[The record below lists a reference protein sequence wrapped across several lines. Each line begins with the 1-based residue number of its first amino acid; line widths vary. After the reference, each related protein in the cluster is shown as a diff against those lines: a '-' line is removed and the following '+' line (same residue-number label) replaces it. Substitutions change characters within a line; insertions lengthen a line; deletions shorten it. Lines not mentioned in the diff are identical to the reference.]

1 MSSTFQQKIIAI
13 CDFSERMPEVIVHA
27 VRMADVLKKELCLT
41 SFWKKKEERPQLQE
55 KLFETSKKL
64 KSTFPM
70 LNISWLLL
78 EKSLK
83 DNIQKL
89 IDEFEAVLCVLHQN
103 DVKWVLPAFQQSS
116 IAFLFVNGEVPR
128 FLNYKS
134 VLVPVDFRKASKD
147 TSLWA
152 SYLGRF
158 NKAQISLLYAHETEP
173 ERTEKL
179 TRNVN
184 FFRKF
189 LSSLN
194 ISYRNEAGKS
204 TSWGIYEEAIMRKD
218 EYQSDILIIS
228 GSSNITLLDHILGLP
243 EKKLLK
249 KAGNLPVL
257 MINPK
262 KDICVLCD

>member
-1 MSSTFQQKIIAI
+1 MTEVNQQKIIVL
-13 CDFSERMPEVIVHA
+13 CDFSDRMPEVIVHG

-41 SFWKKKEERPQLQE
+41 SFWRKKEERRLLQE
-55 KLFETSKKL
+55 RLYESAKRL

-83 DNIQKL
+83 DNILKL
-89 IDEFEAVLCVLHQN
+89 IDEFEAVLCVLHQT
-103 DVKWVLPAFQQSS
+103 DVKWVLPAFRQSS
-116 IAFLFVNGEVPR
+116 IAFLFVNGDVPR
-128 FLNYKS
+128 FLNYKD
-134 VLVPVDFRKASKD
+134 VLVPIDFRKASKD

-152 SYLGRF
+152 SYFGRF
-158 NKAQISLLYAHETEP
+158 NKAQISLLYAYETEP
-173 ERTEKL
+173 ERAEKL
-179 TRNVN
+179 NRNVN

-194 ISYRNEAGKS
+194 ITYRNEAGKS
-204 TSWGIYEEAIMRKD
+204 TSWGIYEEAILRLD
-218 EYQSDILIIS
+218 EFGSDVLIIS
-228 GSSNITLLDHILGLP
+228 GSSNITLLDHIIGLP

-249 KAGNLPVL
+249 MAGNLSVL
-257 MINPK
+257 MINPQ

>member
-13 CDFSERMPEVIVHA
+13 CDFSERLPEVIVHA

-41 SFWKKKEERPQLQE
+41 SFWEKKEERPQLQE

-89 IDEFEAVLCVLHQN
+89 IDEFEAVLCVLHQT
-103 DVKWVLPAFQQSS
+103 DVKRVLPAFRLSS
-116 IAFLFVNGEVPR
+116 IAFLFVNGDVPH
-128 FLNYKS
+128 FLNYKN
-134 VLVPVDFRKASKD
+134 VLVPIDFRKASKD

-158 NKAQISLLYAHETEP
+158 NKAKISLLFA
-173 ERTEKL
+173 TEKDQERAEKTIKNL
-179 TRNVN
+179 N

-189 LSSLN
+189 LLSLN
-194 ISYRNEAGKS
+194 IGHRVEAAKS
-204 TSWGIYEEAIMRKD
+204 TGWGIYEEAIFRAD
-218 EYQSDILIIS
+218 EFQTDVLIIS
-228 GSSNITLLDHILGLP
+228 GSSNITLLDFLIGLP
-243 EKKLLK
+243 EKKLLR